1 MLQQQTS
8 CVCARVRVGKS
19 APTASTV
26 VRTPC
31 AARWFGGG
39 HACLLS
45 QGLVK
50 TSEKTTYGTA
60 ALLNTVR
67 SASPATALAPPWHR
81 RLGTAALA
89 PPPWHRRLGTALQ
102 GTTLPGTTALAP
114 PPWHRLT
121 MHHFPAKPRVG
132 CMIRFDLSFFVAAE
146 LRD

>member
-89 PPPWHRRLGTALQ
+89 PPPWHRLTRHHLTRHHRLGTA
-102 GTTLPGTTALAP
+102 ALAP
-114 PPWHRLT
+114 PYNAPL
-121 MHHFPAKPRVG
+121 P
-132 CMIRFDLSFFVAAE
+132 SEAE
-146 LRD
+146 GWLHDPF